1 MFQPTPMTLQYN
13 ALISN
18 IEQGLIKIPKFQRKF
33 VWSLEQT
40 ASLLDSII
48 NTRQGTVL
56 CLITQ

>member
-48 NTRQGTVL
+48 HTRQG
-56 CLITQ
+56 II